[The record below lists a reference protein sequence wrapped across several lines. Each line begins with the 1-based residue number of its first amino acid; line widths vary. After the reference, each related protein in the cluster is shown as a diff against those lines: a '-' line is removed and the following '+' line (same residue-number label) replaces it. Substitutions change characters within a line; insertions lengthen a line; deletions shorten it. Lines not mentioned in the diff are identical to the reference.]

1 MYLSVPISF
10 GIWLKYFSMQDNPMV
25 CDSSVSLID
34 LDFSFSHAPSLNL
47 NSSYNING
55 INKVDF
61 D

>member
-1 MYLSVPISF
+1 
-10 GIWLKYFSMQDNPMV
+10 MV
-25 CDSSVSLID
+25 CESSALLID
-34 LDFSFSHAPSLNL
+34 LDFSLSHAPSLNL

>member
-1 MYLSVPISF
+1 
-10 GIWLKYFSMQDNPMV
+10 MV